1 MSTFLLD
8 LKFAFRTLRKSPGFA
23 ATAVLMLAFGIG
35 ATTAIFSIVE
45 GVLLRPLPFPDPDRL
60 VVLADKL
67 QGADVGGNGEAGV
80 TVPDIRAYSRDTHSF
95 TALGGYQYAGFEL
108 SGNGDPAQ
116 VNAARLTAG
125 VFSALATPPLLGRVY
140 TQQEDDQNQQVVVL
154 SYSTWQSRF
163 HGDPKILGTKLL
175 LDRKPY
181 LVIGVMP
188 RNFEFPLTSG
198 HLNRIEVWVPMSFR
212 PDELAPTAA
221 ANWSYQMVGRLK
233 PGVTASQAQQDAERV
248 AQDIMRGYPS
258 MMASLHISAVV
269 RPLQEET
276 VEDARPLVRTL
287 FFAVA
292 IVLLIACAN
301 LAGLLLVRAIRRQR
315 EVAVRIALGARSS
328 ALLRQAIL
336 ESLILSVLGGLLGI
350 VLAAT
355 ALSVGKNLLPESLP
369 RVSEI
374 SLNWIVVAFALLLA
388 VVSGFICG
396 LAPAFAAL
404 RTSVNETL
412 KEGGRSGSAGG
423 GHARLRSALV
433 VAEIAVAL
441 ILLTASGLLLRSFE
455 KMRSVDLGFQPDH
468 IATAAYSMP
477 LKQYSTQPAVD
488 VFNKELLLRLRQAPS
503 VQAVGLTSFLPAS
516 GNNNNQAFVPEGYV
530 PRKGENMSLATVATV
545 MGDYFSAMKI
555 PLLRGRFLTE
565 ADNADAQLVIVV
577 NRKLAEHYWP
587 KQDPI
592 GKRLRIGTAE
602 MQTPWATIV
611 GEIADV
617 KLSSP
622 DAETKEQYY
631 ITVEQ
636 MEKAI
641 GSLGNPAT
649 DLNGNGGYIV
659 LRSALPPEQME
670 NVLRATVRSID
681 PQMALTQVQ
690 TMMQN
695 VSDTEAPRRFNT
707 AIISAFAAAAVLLAV
722 LGIYSVIAFSVAS
735 RVQEMAIRMALGSQR
750 SGIIRLILISGAKLA
765 AIGCGIGLL
774 GAAGASG
781 LLRSFLFGVSPF
793 DPVVLTMA
801 AVAVLLLALAASAL
815 PATRAASI
823 DPMQSLRGE

>member
-1 MSTFLLD
+1 MPTLLLD
-8 LKFAFRTLRKSPGFA
+8 LKFAFRQLRKSPGFT

-45 GVLLRPLPFPDPDRL
+45 GVLLRPLPFPESSRL
-60 VVLADKL
+60 VVLTDRL

-80 TVPDIRAYSRDTHSF
+80 TVPDIRAYTRDTHSF
-95 TALGGYQYAGFEL
+95 ARLGGYQFAGFEL

-116 VNAARLTAG
+116 VNAARMSGG
-125 VFSALATPPLLGRVY
+125 VLPALGVAPLFGRVF
-140 TQQEDDQNQQVVVL
+140 TQQEDDQSQAVVVL

-163 HGDPKILGTKLL
+163 HGDPKVLGTKIL

-188 RNFEFPLTSG
+188 RNFEFPLASG
-198 HLNRIEVWVPMSFR
+198 HLNRTELWVPMSFR
-212 PDELAPTAA
+212 PDELTSTAA
-221 ANWSYQMVGRLK
+221 ANWSYHMVGRLK
-233 PGVTASQAQQDAERV
+233 PGVTAFQAQSDAERV
-248 AQDIMRGYPS
+248 AQDIMRNYPAF
-258 MMASLHISAVV
+258 MASLHISSVV

-276 VEDARPLVRTL
+276 IEQARPLVRTL

-315 EVAVRIALGARSS
+315 EVAVRLALGARAS

-350 VLAAT
+350 VLAGV
-355 ALSVGKNLLPESLP
+355 ALNVGKNLLPESLP
-369 RVSEI
+369 RIDEI
-374 SLNWIVVAFALLLA
+374 SLNWVVVSFALLLA
-388 VVSGFICG
+388 IVTGFICG

-412 KEGGRSGSAGG
+412 KEGGRSGSTGG

-433 VAEIAVAL
+433 IAEIAIAL
-441 ILLTASGLLLRSFE
+441 ILLTASGLLLRSFK
-455 KMRSVDLGFQPDH
+455 KMRSVDLGFQTEH
-468 IATAAYSMP
+468 IATAAYSLP
-477 LKQYSTQPAVD
+477 QKQYATQPAVD
-488 VFNKELLLRLRQAPS
+488 AFNKELLLRLRQAPGA
-503 VQAVGLTSFLPAS
+503 QAVGLTSFLPDS

-530 PRKGENMSLATVATV
+530 PRKGENMSLATVGAV
-545 MGDYFSAMKI
+545 IGDYFNAMKI
-555 PLLRGRFLTE
+555 PLLRGRFFTE
-565 ADNADAQLVIVV
+565 ADNADAQLVVIV

-587 KQDPI
+587 HQDPL
-592 GKRLRIGTAE
+592 GKRLRIGTPE
-602 MQTPWATIV
+602 MQTPWLTIV
-611 GEIADV
+611 GEIADM
-617 KLSSP
+617 KLDSP

-631 ITVEQ
+631 VTVDQ
-636 MEKAI
+636 SEKTV
-641 GSLGNPAT
+641 GSLATPT

-659 LRSALPPEQME
+659 LRSGLPPEQME
-670 NVLRATVRSID
+670 NVLRATARSID
-681 PQMALTQVQ
+681 PQLALTQVQ
-690 TMMQN
+690 TMQQS

-707 AIISAFAAAAVLLAV
+707 AIITGFAIAAVLLAV

-750 SGIIRLILISGAKLA
+750 SGIIQLVFVSGTKLA
-765 AIGCGIGLL
+765 VMGCGIGLV
-774 GAAGASG
+774 GAAAASS

-793 DPVVLTMA
+793 DPVVLVLA
-801 AVAVLLLALAASAL
+801 AIAVLLLALAASAL
-815 PATRAASI
+815 PASRAASI
-823 DPMQSLRGE
+823 DPMQALRGE

>member
-1 MSTFLLD
+1 MSALLLD
-8 LKFAFRTLRKSPGFA
+8 LKFAVRQLRKSPGFA
-23 ATAVLMLAFGIG
+23 ITAILMLAFGIG

-45 GVLLRPLPFPDPDRL
+45 GVLLRPLPFFNSDQL
-60 VVLADKL
+60 VVLADRL

-95 TALGGYQYAGFEL
+95 VNLGGYQYAGYEL

-116 VNAARLTAG
+116 VNAARMSGG
-125 VFSALATPPLLGRVY
+125 VLPALGVAPLLGRVF
-140 TQQEDDQNQQVVVL
+140 TQQEDDQSQPVVVL
-154 SYSTWQSRF
+154 SYATWQSRF
-163 HGDPKILGTKLL
+163 HGDPKILGTKIL
-175 LDRKPY
+175 LDRKPFV
-181 LVIGVMP
+181 VIGVMP

-198 HLNRIEVWVPMSFR
+198 HLNRIELWVPISFR
-212 PDELAPTAA
+212 PDELTQTAS

-233 PGVTASQAQQDAERV
+233 PGVTPSQAQSDAERV
-248 AQDIMRGYPS
+248 AQDIMRNYPS
-258 MMASLHISAVV
+258 FMASLHISSVV

-276 VEDARPLVRTL
+276 IEQARPLVRTL

-315 EVAVRIALGARSS
+315 EVALRLALGARAG

-350 VLAAT
+350 ALAAV
-355 ALSVGKNLLPESLP
+355 ALTVGKNLLPESLP

-374 SLNWIVVAFALLLA
+374 SLNWIVVSFALLLA
-388 VVSGFICG
+388 VVTGFVCG
-396 LAPAFAAL
+396 LAPAFAAM
-404 RTSVNETL
+404 RTSVNDTL

-433 VAEIAVAL
+433 VAEIAIAL

-455 KMRSVDLGFQPDH
+455 KMRSVDLGYEPEH
-468 IATAAYSMP
+468 IATAGYSLP
-477 LKQYSTQPAVD
+477 QKQYSTQPAVD
-488 VFNKELLLRLRQAPS
+488 TFNKELLLRLGQAPAA
-503 VQAVGLTSFLPAS
+503 QAVGLTSFLPAS
-516 GNNNNQAFVPEGYV
+516 GNNNNQAFVAEGYV
-530 PRKGENMSLATVATV
+530 PRKGENMSLATVASI
-545 MGDYFSAMKI
+545 MGNYFTAMKI
-555 PLLRGRFLTE
+555 PLLRGRYLAE
-565 ADNADAQLVIVV
+565 ADTAETQLVVVV

-587 KQDPI
+587 NQDPI
-592 GKRLRIGTAE
+592 GKRLRIGTPE
-602 MQTPWATIV
+602 MQTPWLTIV

-617 KLSSP
+617 KLNSP

-631 ITVEQ
+631 LNITQ

-641 GSLGNPAT
+641 GSLASPT

-659 LRSALPPEQME
+659 LRSALPPENME
-670 NVLRATVRSID
+670 NVLRATARSID
-681 PQMALTQVQ
+681 PQLALTQVQ
-690 TMMQN
+690 TMQQN

-750 SGIIRLILISGAKLA
+750 AGIMRLILISGVKLA

-801 AVAVLLLALAASAL
+801 AIAVLLLAL
-815 PATRAASI
+815 
-823 DPMQSLRGE
+823 